1 MDLIDREELLKDIEE
16 TVVFTVRKDEVSGE
30 MRGARKVI
38 NRIMAAKKCAAS
50 PCDLCRYNPPSS
62 MGGKPCS
69 VCPASAAEGG
79 V

>member
-1 MDLIDREELLKDIEE
+1 MDYIDRKALLEDINE
-16 TVVFTVRKDEVSGE
+16 TVLFSGRKGEVSGE

-62 MGGKPCS
+62 MGGKPCGL
-69 VCPASAAEGG
+69 CPACGKE
-79 V
+79 

>member
-1 MDLIDREELLKDIEE
+1 MGLIDREELLKDIEE
-16 TVVFTVRKDEVSGE
+16 TVVFTVRKGEVSGE

-50 PCDLCRYNPPSS
+50 PCDLRRCNPPSS

-69 VCPASAAEGG
+69 VCPASAKDTA
-79 V
+79 